1 MEIDFYDIRNEF
13 NSYNKIINTYYEILN
28 NNYSEIIFNCKN
40 VLWIDAS
47 LVSIIESLL
56 SDLKEKNIKINFINL
71 KDDVK
76 LILRKNDFLLKYG
89 YERVSDLNNTTVKYS
104 NFLLHEDK
112 KVLEYIQTEVFKP
125 NVVSEINI
133 KIKQQ
138 IKKSIF
144 ELYNNSSTHSESKS
158 GVFCCGQY
166 FPKKNKFEFM
176 ITDTGIGIKNRI
188 KKDLNQILNGR
199 DAINKIINELKTTK
213 KDITGGLGLQ
223 LLKDF
228 IEKNRG
234 KLTIISNEGF
244 WELDENKIES
254 KLLDK
259 EFIGT
264 SICLSIKTDAVVEDD
279 EYNEISF

>member
-1 MEIDFYDIRNEF
+1 MEIDFYDVRNDF
-13 NSYNKIINTYYEILN
+13 DSYNKIINTYYEILN
-28 NNYSEIIFNCKN
+28 KDCSKVIFNCKN
-40 VLWIDAS
+40 VCWIDAT
-47 LVSIIESLL
+47 LVSIIEALL
-56 SDLKEKNIKINFINL
+56 FNLKNNNIIVDFINL

-76 LILRKNDFLLKYG
+76 LILQKNEFLLKYR
-89 YERVSDLNNTTVKYS
+89 YEKVSDFNNTTVKYS
-104 NFLLHEDK
+104 NFLLHENI
-112 KVLEYIQTEVFKP
+112 KVLEYIQNEVFKP
-125 NVVSEINI
+125 NIVSEINI

-144 ELYNNSSTHSESKS
+144 ELYNNSSTHSESKF

-166 FPKKNKFEFM
+166 FPKKSKFEFM

-188 KKDLNQILNGR
+188 RKDLNQNMNGK

-228 IEKNRG
+228 IEKNKG

-244 WELDENKIES
+244 WELDGNKIES
-254 KLLDK
+254 KLFEK

-264 SICLSIKTDAVVEDD
+264 SICLSIKTDAVIEED
-279 EYNEISF
+279 EYNEIHF